1 MHLGLM
7 DGLPSRPQANDREDP
22 GAIARAYGVLETVAD
37 PEIPAVSVMDLG
49 IIRSVEWEDGV
60 LRVGVSPTYTGG
72 PATAVIRES
81 IVAALQQAGF
91 DRVSAFD
98 VIAPPWS
105 SDWIS
110 AEGRRKLHEYGIA
123 PPAESVASKR
133 RLLHGDL
140 PIACPRC
147 GSLSTEKVS
156 EFGSTPCKA
165 HYRCT
170 ACLEPFD
177 YFKCI

>member
-1 MHLGLM
+1 VHLSIT
-7 DGLPSRPQANDREDP
+7 DDRAVRPKAIDSQEA
-22 GAIARAYGVLETVAD
+22 GAIARAYEALAAVPD
-37 PEIPAVSVMDLG
+37 PEIPALSVIDLG
-49 IIRSVEWEDGV
+49 IIRSVEWQGGI
-60 LRVGVSPTYTGG
+60 LRVGVSPTYTGC
-72 PATAVIRES
+72 PATVVIRES
-81 IVAALQQAGF
+81 IVAALQRAGF
-91 DRVSAFD
+91 ERVSAFD
-98 VIAPPWS
+98 VIAPPWT

-123 PPAESVASKR
+123 PPAEAVASKQ

-147 GSLSTEKVS
+147 GSSATERIS

-165 HYRCT
+165 HYRCSV
-170 ACLEPFD
+170 CREPFD

>member
-1 MHLGLM
+1 L
-7 DGLPSRPQANDREDP
+7 RPQTDDGQEP
-22 GAIARAYGVLETVAD
+22 GTIARAYEVLKTVPD
-37 PEIPAVSVMDLG
+37 PEIPALSLIDLG
-49 IIRSVEWEDGV
+49 IIRSVQWQDGV
-60 LRVGVSPTYTGG
+60 LRVGVSRTYTGC

-81 IVAALQQAGF
+81 VVGALRQAGF
-91 DRVSAFD
+91 EHVSAFD

-110 AEGRRKLHEYGIA
+110 AGGRRKLQEYGIA

-147 GSLSTEKVS
+147 GSLSTDRIS